1 MEYYERIKN
10 LREDR
15 DITQKDVAAL
25 LGTSQS
31 YYAQY
36 ENGKRPIPFERI
48 IQIANILNISID
60 YIAGRTSKKE
70 VNK

>member
-60 YIAGRTSKKE
+60 YIAGRTNKKE